1 MKYIRLGK
9 SELLVSRVGFGGIPI
24 TRLSYEPLAKPSETQ
39 QDSPVTDLS
48 ESFTIHA
55 LT

>member
-1 MKYIRLGK
+1 MVDK
-9 SELLVSRVGFGGIPI
+9 SFKLTLLV
-24 TRLSYEPLAKPSETQ
+24 EPLAKPSETQ
-39 QDSPVTDLS
+39 QDSPAADLS